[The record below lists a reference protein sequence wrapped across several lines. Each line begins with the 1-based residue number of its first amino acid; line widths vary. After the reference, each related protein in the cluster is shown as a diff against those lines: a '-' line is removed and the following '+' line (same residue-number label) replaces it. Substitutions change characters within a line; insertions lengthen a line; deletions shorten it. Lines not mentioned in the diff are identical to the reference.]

1 MIEQGLP
8 IEFRPAV
15 VPPEERHSIGM
26 RMFRRA
32 RVLILLG
39 VTVLIW
45 ELATRALDVPV
56 YLLPAPE
63 LLLADA
69 LENPGLVFDALA
81 ATTIAAVLGFIVAA
95 TLGIALGIVIS
106 RWFLMEDLLYPYLN
120 IIRVTPIIAI
130 APLLT
135 IWFGHGRAP
144 VVIVA
149 VIIAFFPIV
158 VGTVLGLKSVDP
170 DLINL
175 MRTLSASDRAVLRK
189 IRLPHAM
196 PSIFA
201 AFRISAPLA
210 VIGTLVAEFVGGSS
224 GLGYLLITARGRI
237 DTSMVFLMVVLSA
250 LLGIAFFQVVVA
262 IERRVIRWHPSVIL
276 D

>member
-1 MIEQGLP
+1 M
-8 IEFRPAV
+8 
-15 VPPEERHSIGM
+15 
-26 RMFRRA
+26 
-32 RVLILLG
+32 
-39 VTVLIW
+39 
-45 ELATRALDVPV
+45 
-56 YLLPAPE
+56 
-63 LLLADA
+63 
-69 LENPGLVFDALA
+69 FDAFV
-81 ATTIAAVLGFIVAA
+81 ATTIAAALGFIVAA
-95 TLGIALGIVIS
+95 ILGIGLGIVIA
-106 RWFLMEDLLYPYLN
+106 RWFLMEELLYPYLN

-175 MRTLSASDRAVLRK
+175 MRTLSASDRAILRK

-224 GLGYLLITARGRI
+224 GLGYLLIRARGRI

-262 IERRVIRWHPSVIL
+262 IERRVDPLAPLGHPGLSELTHPWDRPTASSGRHHPVSVTSPARSLLRAPRWRRGPARP
-276 D
+276 